1 MKKIIILSIMI
12 LSFAFIFANVEDYEN
27 FDVQGHRGCRGLMP
41 ENTLAGFEYAIEELN
56 VNTIELDVG
65 ITKDKIL
72 VLNHDTYLNPSR
84 TSKNGE
90 FLSDNTRIYIKD
102 LTLDEIKEY
111 DVGILKNK
119 YSFPDQKQIEGEKI
133 PTLQEVID
141 LVKAYEEET
150 GKRVRMNIETK
161 INVLNPDET
170 FSAELFEDLL
180 LDIIYQNE
188 IQDQVSVQSFYWKT
202 IMDIK
207 ESNPEI
213 ITVALISNSRLRY
226 TEWFNGLDIDDFD
239 SFAEF
244 IAASN
249 ADVLSMSYKDL
260 KREYITDLQGLGIKV
275 IPYTIN
281 DVYYMKKFI
290 ARGVDGI
297 ITDYPNYLN
306 DLLGREY

>member
-1 MKKIIILSIMI
+1 MKKIIILSIVI
-12 LSFAFIFANVEDYEN
+12 LSFVLIFANAEDYEN

-41 ENTLAGFEYAIEELN
+41 ENTLAGFKYAIEELN

-65 ITKDKIL
+65 ITKDKVL
-72 VLNHDTYLNPSR
+72 VLNHDTYLNPAR

-102 LTLDEIKEY
+102 LTLDEVKEY
-111 DVGILKNK
+111 DVGILKNE
-119 YSFPDQKQIEGEKI
+119 YSFPGQKQIESEKI

-141 LVKAYEEET
+141 LVKNYEEKT
-150 GKRVRMNIETK
+150 GKKVRMNIETK
-161 INVLNPDET
+161 INVLSPVET
-170 FSAELFEDLL
+170 FPAELFEDLL
-180 LDIIYQNE
+180 LNIIYQNE
-188 IQDQVSVQSFYWKT
+188 IQDQVSIQSFYWKT

-207 ESNPEI
+207 ASNPEI
-213 ITVALISNSRLRY
+213 TTVALISNSRLRY
-226 TEWFNGLDIDDFD
+226 TEWFNGLNIDDFE

-244 IAASN
+244 IQASN

-260 KREYITDLQGLGIKV
+260 KRDYISDLQDLGLKV

-297 ITDYPNYLN
+297 ITDYPNILN
-306 DLLGREY
+306 DVLGREY